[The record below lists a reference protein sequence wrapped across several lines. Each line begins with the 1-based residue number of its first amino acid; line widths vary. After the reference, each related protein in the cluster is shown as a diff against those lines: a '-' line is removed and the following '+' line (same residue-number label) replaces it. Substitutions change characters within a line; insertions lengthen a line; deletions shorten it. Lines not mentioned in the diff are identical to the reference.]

1 MEKGLN
7 AMEINSEM
15 VNVLS
20 DTASSKS
27 IVCKW
32 ALEFQSGR
40 TSLEKDP
47 RSRRPKTAPTEEMID
62 PVHDMVM
69 IDRGLTVDEIA
80 ETIGIPDDRVLH
92 ILSNG
97 LGMR

>member
-1 MEKGLN
+1 
-7 AMEINSEM
+7 
-15 VNVLS
+15 
-20 DTASSKS
+20 
-27 IVCKW
+27 
-32 ALEFQSGR
+32 
-40 TSLEKDP
+40 
-47 RSRRPKTAPTEEMID
+47 MID